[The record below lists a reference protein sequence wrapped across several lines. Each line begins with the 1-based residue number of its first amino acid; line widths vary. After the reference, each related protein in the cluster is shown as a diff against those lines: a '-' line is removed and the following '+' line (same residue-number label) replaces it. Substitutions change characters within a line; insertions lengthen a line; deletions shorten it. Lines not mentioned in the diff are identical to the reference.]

1 MVDVDVVV
9 VSYNSREVLRACVE
23 PLVGTSR
30 IRVIVVDNASP
41 DESLEAVEGLPVTVI
56 RQRENRGFASGCNV
70 GWRAGSAPVVLFVNP
85 DARIAPLDVRRLADV
100 LRDDPGIGAVGPRI
114 VDENASLQSSLRRFP
129 RSLST
134 FATAVYLHRVFRH
147 TSWATEEISDPGAY
161 VRATSADWV
170 SGACVAVPRRV
181 LECLGGWDDGFFLY
195 AEDIDLCR
203 RIHDLGLGVRFEPA
217 ATAVHVGGMSAPR
230 PGLVPVLAWSRVRY
244 ARKHSSPVR
253 ALLER
258 AAIIVETGVR
268 AISSPRGAET
278 RRGNARA
285 VRMLLRPFSATSP
298 RPALDQDD
306 VTDAISAS
314 RGS

>member
-9 VSYNSREVLRACVE
+9 VSYNSRDVLRACVE
-23 PLVGTSR
+23 PLVEASR

-41 DESLEAVEGLPVTVI
+41 DDSPEAVEGLPVTVI
-56 RQRENRGFASGCNV
+56 QQRENSGFASGCNA

-85 DARIAPLDVRRLADV
+85 DARIAPLDVYRLADV
-100 LRDDPGIGAVGPRI
+100 LRDDPGIGAVGPGI
-114 VDENASLQSSLRRFP
+114 VDEKARLQPSQRRFP
-129 RSLST
+129 RPLST
-134 FATAVYLHRVFRH
+134 FATAVYLHRVFPH

-161 VRATSADWV
+161 VRATAVEWL

-181 LECLGGWDDGFFLY
+181 LERLGGWDDGYFLY

-203 RIHDLGLGVRFEPA
+203 RIHDLGLSVRFEPA

-244 ARKHSSPVR
+244 ARKHSTPTR

-258 AAIIVETGVR
+258 AAIIVETGLR

-285 VRMLLRPFSATSP
+285 ARMLLRPLSATSP
-298 RPALDQDD
+298 RPMFARGD
-306 VTDAISAS
+306 VADATAS
-314 RGS
+314 SHDS